1 MTTLQREAAAY
12 YRKISAEC
20 IHYLSIDCVVF
31 GFHDNQLKVLLLR
44 WKGTKEWSLPGGF
57 IRKDESVDDAAI
69 RCLQERTGLKKIF
82 LQHFENFGNVNRYDQ
97 KKTWSKTNLDLPKI
111 KWSERTISI
120 GYFALVEYS
129 HAAPAPDFLT
139 DACEWIGL
147 NDIPDLLFDHNEI
160 INVALGSL
168 QRELPYLPIKHLLP
182 PAFTLSELQKLY
194 ETILGRAL
202 DTRNFQ
208 KKILAAGI
216 LRKLD
221 VKRERTP
228 YRAPFLYKFDV
239 SSYAASLKRGDLVFR

>member
-1 MTTLQREAAAY
+1 MTTLQQAAAVY
-12 YRKISAEC
+12 FRKISAEC
-20 IHYLSIDCVVF
+20 IHFLSIDCVVF

-44 WKGTKEWSLPGGF
+44 WKGTNEWSLPGGF
-57 IRKDESVDDAAI
+57 IKKDESVDDAAI

-97 KKTWSKTNLDLPKI
+97 KKTWSKTRLDLPKI

-129 HAAPAPDFLT
+129 HVKPTADFLT
-139 DACEWIGL
+139 EACEWIGL

-160 INVALGSL
+160 IQVALDSL
-168 QRELPYLPIKHLLP
+168 RRQLPYLPIRHLLP
-182 PAFTLSELQKLY
+182 PAFTLPELRNLY
-194 ETILGRAL
+194 ETVLGRKL
-202 DTRNFQ
+202 DSRNFQ

-228 YRAPFLYKFDV
+228 YRAPFLYKFDM
-239 SSYAASLKRGDLVFR
+239 SSYGASLKQGDLVFR